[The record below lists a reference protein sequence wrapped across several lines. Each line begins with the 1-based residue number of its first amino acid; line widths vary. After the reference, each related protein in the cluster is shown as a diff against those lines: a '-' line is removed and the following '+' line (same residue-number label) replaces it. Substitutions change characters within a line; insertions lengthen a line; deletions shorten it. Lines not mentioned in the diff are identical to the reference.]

1 MKKILTRAG
10 RNAALCLLI
19 GIAMPA
25 NAIETLTEAKPADAP
40 KTAAVTASQSEPIAL
55 WPGVAPGDKGDIG
68 AEGDTSK
75 PNPNEPPEKHV
86 ITLGNVSRLT
96 MTVYRPAKEKETGA
110 AVIVCPGGGYSILAM
125 NLEGTEICR
134 WLNSIGVTAILL
146 KYRVPARPGRERYD
160 APLQDA
166 QRAMGVTR
174 HQAKEWGID
183 PKRIGILGFS
193 AGGHLSAALSTNYET
208 RTYPAVDD
216 ADKENCRPDFTV
228 LIYPAYLTR
237 EDDRSKLAP
246 EIKVTPK
253 TPPAF
258 LAMTEDDPIH
268 VENVFTYGLA
278 LKNAKVP
285 FEMHVYPVGGHG
297 YGLRPSVNAATTW
310 ADRAGEWI
318 LRHFGK

>member
-1 MKKILTRAG
+1 MKKKLTR
-10 RNAALCLLI
+10 AALCLLI
-19 GIAMPA
+19 GAAMSAHAVEPKSAAPPRIASGA
-25 NAIETLTEAKPADAP
+25 
-40 KTAAVTASQSEPIAL
+40 ASQSEPISL
-55 WPGVAPGDKGDIG
+55 WPGIAPGEKGDIG
-68 AEGDTSK
+68 VEGDTSK

-86 ITLGNVSRLT
+86 ITLGNVSYPTITL
-96 MTVYRPAKEKETGA
+96 YRPAKEKNTGA
-110 AVIVCPGGGYSILAM
+110 AVIVCPGGGYSILAL
-125 NLEGTEICR
+125 NLEGTEICQ

-146 KYRVPARPGRERYD
+146 KYRVPARAGRERYD

-166 QRAMGVTR
+166 QRAMGMAR
-174 HQAKEWGID
+174 HRAAEWDID
-183 PKRIGILGFS
+183 PRRIGILGFS

-208 RTYPAVDD
+208 RTYPAIDD

-237 EDDRSKLAP
+237 EDDRAKLAP
-246 EIKVTPK
+246 EIKVTEK

-285 FEMHVYPVGGHG
+285 FEMHVFPVGGHG
-297 YGLRPSVNAATTW
+297 YGLRPTENAVTTW
-310 ADRAGEWI
+310 PTLAGAWI
-318 LRHFGK
+318 IQHFGK

>member
-1 MKKILTRAG
+1 MTARITES
-10 RNAALCLLI
+10 AA
-19 GIAMPA
+19 AQ
-25 NAIETLTEAKPADAP
+25 
-40 KTAAVTASQSEPIAL
+40 KTASVTAAQSEPIAL
-55 WPGVAPGDKGDIG
+55 WPGIAPGDKDPIG
-68 AEGDTSK
+68 AEGDTAR

-86 ITLGNVSRLT
+86 ITLGNVSHPT
-96 MTVYRPAKEKETGA
+96 ITVYRPAKEKNTGA

-134 WLNSIGVTAILL
+134 WLNSIGVTAVLL

-166 QRAMGVTR
+166 QRAMGMVR
-174 HQAKEWGID
+174 HRAAEWSLD

-208 RTYPAVDD
+208 RTYPLLDE

-228 LIYPAYLTR
+228 LLYPAYLTR
-237 EDDRSKLAP
+237 EENRSKLAP
-246 EIKVTPK
+246 EIKVTAA

-285 FEMHVYPVGGHG
+285 FEMHVFPVGGHG
-297 YGLRPSVNAATTW
+297 YGLRPSGNAVETW
-310 ADRAGEWI
+310 PALAGAWI
-318 LRHFGK
+318 LKHFGK